1 MWDNFQFRSLWEIFD
16 LRDHFQ
22 DLHISKITTKDLL
35 TYWFSLLRS
44 HLDEANT
51 LILTTKNFI
60 FILSTCVPVFS
71 LAFVTIF
78 TTSLHVSN
86 LILRTVQISIL
97 LILIRLYWFWQF
109 EHFQSWKSFITF
121 KQQMRVSS
129 WHSRNN
135 WTLSHSAQSDIK
147 HFTLGSRSRPRF
159 QNFQHRLKYKMSL
172 PFVVGLRVVI
182 IGLLVVRLV
191 VVLLVVM
198 IGLRVVVLLVVRLVV
213 VVGFGVVVVVVVVDV
228 VVVLVVVVVG
238 GSVVVGFLFLF
249 FFAACFFSRSFLFLS
264 LSAAAAAFSA
274 LFRFT
279 EPFDTLNI
287 GCDP

>member
-1 MWDNFQFRSLWEIFD
+1 MNFAWNCQNFLKTFWTSDPEGLSKISWKIKKFKKCQNVWVSMWDNFQFRSLWEIFD
-16 LRDHFQ
+16 LRDHFH

-51 LILTTKNFI
+51 LVLATKNFI

-129 WHSRNN
+129 WHSRNI
-135 WTLSHSAQSDIK
+135 WTL
-147 HFTLGSRSRPRF
+147 
-159 QNFQHRLKYKMSL
+159 
-172 PFVVGLRVVI
+172 
-182 IGLLVVRLV
+182 
-191 VVLLVVM
+191 
-198 IGLRVVVLLVVRLVV
+198 
-213 VVGFGVVVVVVVVDV
+213 
-228 VVVLVVVVVG
+228 
-238 GSVVVGFLFLF
+238 
-249 FFAACFFSRSFLFLS
+249 
-264 LSAAAAAFSA
+264 
-274 LFRFT
+274 
-279 EPFDTLNI
+279 
-287 GCDP
+287 